1 VVYDRDRAYGDPTL
15 IRLVDD
21 DGGLPREIPEFPA
34 PGALN
39 VFSRLAGVLAL
50 LGAVLLRK

>member
-1 VVYDRDRAYGDPTL
+1 MVYDRDRAYGDPTL